1 MIHLKMKNIMK
12 SRKTTDS
19 TRRKGRD
26 AQADPDEDYLDQD
39 YDDYDNEEEERIRRI
54 KNKVLVRVSYL
65 MVALF
70 LSMAGY
76 LIYFNVVLRDDI
88 NNNQYNTKQSAYQ
101 EQIIRGNIYS
111 ADGNVLAQ
119 TDIAEDGTESRSYP
133 YSNLFAHIVG
143 YATNG
148 KSGIESVHNYD
159 LLSSHAS
166 ILDQIR
172 EEKLDTKV
180 QGDSLVLTLNTQ
192 LQQVCYDAL
201 GDNKGAIVV
210 LEPSTG
216 KVLAMVSKPDFDP
229 NTIEQDWDA
238 QEGRHVLAA
247 DVDPDANLGLA
258 LGFSEEELDSIVPIT
273 RMRKLIQERTGANDQ
288 NQFYKLNPKVDDIPD
303 TYSKTCNGVK
313 LLVLGTVETAGSG
326 CVCPEHVMLKRIIN
340 HLVLRSN
347 DVVILDMEA
356 GLEHLGRGTTEGMDQ
371 FIVVIEP
378 GARSIQTYKNVKRLA
393 AELGV
398 RQVRVV
404 ANKVRNED
412 DEAFIR
418 SKIPQED
425 LLGFIHYNSEII
437 DADRQGKSPF
447 DVSPNA
453 RAEISIIKSRI
464 DADLSKGGK

>member
-1 MIHLKMKNIMK
+1 MK
-12 SRKTTDS
+12 
-19 TRRKGRD
+19 
-26 AQADPDEDYLDQD
+26 
-39 YDDYDNEEEERIRRI
+39 
-54 KNKVLVRVSYL
+54 
-65 MVALF
+65 
-70 LSMAGY
+70 
-76 LIYFNVVLRDDI
+76 
-88 NNNQYNTKQSAYQ
+88 
-101 EQIIRGNIYS
+101 
-111 ADGNVLAQ
+111 
-119 TDIAEDGTESRSYP
+119 IA
-133 YSNLFAHIVG
+133 V
-143 YATNG
+143 
-148 KSGIESVHNYD
+148 
-159 LLSSHAS
+159 
-166 ILDQIR
+166 
-172 EEKLDTKV
+172 
-180 QGDSLVLTLNTQ
+180 
-192 LQQVCYDAL
+192 
-201 GDNKGAIVV
+201 
-210 LEPSTG
+210 TG
-216 KVLAMVSKPDFDP
+216 KGGVGK
-229 NTIEQDWDA
+229 
-238 QEGRHVLAA
+238 GRHVLAA